1 VTTTAEF
8 LKALPRKR
16 PTAAHDLREP
26 ALERPEFARDLDRTI
41 KACVEDK
48 ARAALALVSIDHLDI
63 VNTAFGHAV
72 GSKVLGAAREALIGV
87 VRSGDSVWR
96 FSGSKFAVILR
107 DCSEGDLK
115 IACRR
120 FRDTLTNK
128 VFDTCAGPVSITAS
142 VGAVIIPRHA
152 QSRDEATMH
161 ALVAVEDA
169 RRDRWRA
176 VAVYQ
181 PNASRDR
188 QRASEALAGQNV
200 ITAIAENRLRLAFQ
214 PVLSS
219 TTRQPAF
226 HEALV
231 RIEAK
236 DGTLVDAKD
245 FIVAAERLGLV
256 RLVDHRT
263 LELALETLRSTN
275 AVLSVNIS
283 GDTCHDPAWL
293 SKLATAVEC
302 EPGLAS
308 RLIVEIT
315 ESHVSIQ
322 TEAIREFVDAVR
334 AMGLR
339 VAIDD
344 FGAGYT
350 SFKILKTLPFDIVK
364 IDGDYARAMK
374 TDPRDQVFVR
384 SLVAIAKAIN
394 AQTVVE
400 WVDDADTADLL
411 AAWGVDYLQGY
422 GMGKPQRCLEPEA
435 PMAAQTQMATP
446 VKARA

>member
-1 VTTTAEF
+1 MTTTAEF

-16 PTAAHDLREP
+16 PTAAADLREP
-26 ALERPEFARDLDRTI
+26 ALERPEFSRDLDRVI
-41 KACVEDK
+41 AACMQDK

-107 DCSEGDLK
+107 DCSESDLK

-120 FRDTLTNK
+120 FRDTLTDK

-142 VGAVIIPRHA
+142 VGAVMMPRHA
-152 QSRDEATMH
+152 HTQEEATTH

-176 VAVYQ
+176 VALYQ
-181 PNASRDR
+181 PNAARDR
-188 QRASEALAGQNV
+188 QRANEALAGQSV

-214 PVLSS
+214 PVLGAVS
-219 TTRQPAF
+219 RKPAF

-236 DGTLVDAKD
+236 DGTLVDARD
-245 FIVAAERLGLV
+245 FITAAERLGLV

-263 LELALETLRSTN
+263 LELALDALRETD
-275 AVLSVNIS
+275 AVLSINIS

-293 SKLATAVEC
+293 SKLATAIEAA
-302 EPGLAS
+302 PALAK

-350 SFKILKTLPFDIVK
+350 SFRILKTLPFDIIK
-364 IDGDYARAMK
+364 IDGDYARGMK

-384 SLVAIAKAIN
+384 SLVSIAKAVH
-394 AQTVVE
+394 AETVVE
-400 WVDDADTADLL
+400 WVDDSDTADLL

-422 GMGKPQRCLEPEA
+422 GMGKPQRCLESGA
-435 PMAAQTQMATP
+435 DQAANHRI
-446 VKARA
+446 RA